1 MESEQD
7 EKYSHLG
14 QPEVIKTKNGIFWY
28 DGESN
33 AYKPV
38 KEPSPINTLGDKQAP
53 DNYQQDVIGRISFV
67 KIIKVTNW
75 LLLDLQ

>member
-14 QPEVIKTKNGIFWY
+14 QPEVIKTKNSIFWY
-28 DGESN
+28 DD
-33 AYKPV
+33 KPV